1 MAKKVAV
8 IGGGVVGMAAALF
21 LQENYTV
28 TLFERESE
36 PKPLG
41 AGIMLQPSGLAI
53 LDKLGVVDPILDRG
67 QKIQGFYGENYTG
80 SVDFNID
87 FKKFDVYGYGVQRGS
102 LYYELL
108 EKVKESDICLN
119 FGVEVVD
126 LTKDLPIVVKAST
139 GETFESFDF
148 VIVANG
154 ARSLLR
160 SKFGDILRFEGTT
173 GPAALWAK
181 VDGDG
186 SELQNKIHQYYY
198 GTKFMVGLMPIG
210 QEKSSIESFKF
221 NFFSGISENYVQQWD
236 KISLQEWKNDMR
248 KVSANIDYYL
258 NQITSKDDLVMAPYH
273 DVQLKRYSKGNVLF
287 IGDAA
292 HAMGPHLSS
301 GTNLGLIDAYTIAQ
315 VLQQGGSV
323 CEGFKKYEKLRRNQ
337 LSYYQLISR
346 LITPYF
352 QSDVDKS
359 FLRKIFLSTAA
370 KTPFL
375 NNVIIETITGRR
387 INMFK
392 KVDKKMYFN
401 DRRV

>member
-1 MAKKVAV
+1 
-8 IGGGVVGMAAALF
+8 
-21 LQENYTV
+21 
-28 TLFERESE
+28 
-36 PKPLG
+36 
-41 AGIMLQPSGLAI
+41 
-53 LDKLGVVDPILDRG
+53 
-67 QKIQGFYGENYTG
+67 
-80 SVDFNID
+80 
-87 FKKFDVYGYGVQRGS
+87 
-102 LYYELL
+102 
-108 EKVKESDICLN
+108 
-119 FGVEVVD
+119 
-126 LTKDLPIVVKAST
+126 
-139 GETFESFDF
+139 
-148 VIVANG
+148 
-154 ARSLLR
+154 
-160 SKFGDILRFEGTT
+160 
-173 GPAALWAK
+173 
-181 VDGDG
+181 
-186 SELQNKIHQYYY
+186 
-198 GTKFMVGLMPIG
+198 
-210 QEKSSIESFKF
+210 
-221 NFFSGISENYVQQWD
+221 
-236 KISLQEWKNDMR
+236 
-248 KVSANIDYYL
+248 
-258 NQITSKDDLVMAPYH
+258 MAPYH

-323 CEGFKKYEKLRRNQ
+323 CEGFRKYEKLRRNQ